1 MNDTALLEGLLR
13 IYSPTQDEN
22 AAVLYLVEQMNQ
34 LGYQAQVD
42 GAGNAVGSRG
52 DGENEI
58 ILLGHID
65 TVPGFID
72 VHTEDGLLYGRG
84 AVDAKGPLACFT
96 AAAGRITP
104 PPGWKLTVIGAVGEE
119 GNSRGAM
126 YVRDRYHPRA
136 VIIGEPSKWDRI
148 TLGFKGSLWMRYS
161 VERSQTHTAH
171 QAESAA
177 EAVVRF
183 WNELVSW
190 CASIQPEKP
199 MSFYELTPS
208 LREIH
213 SESPD
218 GFRETAFLRA
228 NLRLPPAVTVEMLSA
243 RLSEM
248 VGDGVLRI
256 DDGINAY
263 RADKN
268 TFAVRA
274 MLNAVRQVGG
284 TPNFTLKTGTADM
297 NLVAPAW
304 GCPALAYGPGDSSL
318 DHTPNEHIVVE
329 EYLKGINVL
338 STALKLMMA
347 EPLQ

>member
-1 MNDTALLEGLLR
+1 MSETGLLEGLLR
-13 IYSPTQDEN
+13 IYSPTQHEDE
-22 AAVLYLVEQMNQ
+22 AVRYLVEQMRQ
-34 LGYQAQVD
+34 MGYQAEVD

-52 DGENEI
+52 EGENEI
-58 ILLGHID
+58 VLLGHID

-72 VHTEDGLLYGRG
+72 VHTRDDLLYGRG

-96 AAAGRITP
+96 AAGGRVTP
-104 PPGWKLTVIGAVGEE
+104 PPGWKVTVIGAVGEE
-119 GNSRGAM
+119 GDSRGAQ

-148 TLGFKGSLWMRYS
+148 TLGFKGSLWLRYA
-161 VERSQTHTAH
+161 VDRAQTHTAH
-171 QAESAA
+171 RAESAA

-183 WNELVSW
+183 WNELQAW
-190 CASIQPEKP
+190 CASVEPEGA
-199 MSFYELTPS
+199 MSFYQLTPS

-218 GFRETAFLRA
+218 GFHEIAFLRA
-228 NLRLPPAVTVEMLSA
+228 NLRIPPAVSVETIITQLK
-243 RLSEM
+243 EM
-248 VGDGVLRI
+248 AGDGELRVE
-256 DDGINAY
+256 DGINAY

-274 MLNAVRQVGG
+274 MLNAVRQAGG

-297 NLVAPAW
+297 NIVAPAW

-318 DHTPNEHIVVE
+318 DHTPDEHISLS
-329 EYLKGINVL
+329 EYLKGVEVL
-338 STALKLMMA
+338 STALKLMMK
-347 EPLQ
+347 E

>member
-13 IYSPTQDEN
+13 IYSPTHAESE
-22 AAVLYLVEQMNQ
+22 AVLYLVEQMRQ
-34 LGYQAQVD
+34 LGYHAEVD

-52 DGENEI
+52 EGENEI

-65 TVPGFID
+65 TVPGFIN
-72 VHTEDGLLYGRG
+72 VRTEDDQLYGRG

-119 GNSRGAM
+119 GDSRGAM
-126 YVRDRYHPRA
+126 YVRGRYHPRA

-148 TLGFKGSLWMRYS
+148 TLGFKGSLWLRYS
-161 VERSQTHTAH
+161 VTREQTHTAH

-183 WNELVSW
+183 WNELQAW
-190 CASIQPEKP
+190 CASIEPEKP
-199 MSFYELTPS
+199 LSFYQLTPS
-208 LREIH
+208 LREIR
-213 SESPD
+213 SESLD
-218 GFRETAFLRA
+218 GFRESAFLRA
-228 NLRLPPAVTVEMLSA
+228 NLRLPPAVTVETLTA
-243 RLSEM
+243 RLKEM
-248 VGDGVLRI
+248 AGDGELHI
-256 DDGINAY
+256 EDGINAY

-268 TFAVRA
+268 TFVVRA

-284 TPNFTLKTGTADM
+284 VPNFTLKTGTADM

-318 DHTPNEHIVVE
+318 DHTPHEHIIVS
-329 EYLKGINVL
+329 EYLKGIEVL

-347 EPLQ
+347 E